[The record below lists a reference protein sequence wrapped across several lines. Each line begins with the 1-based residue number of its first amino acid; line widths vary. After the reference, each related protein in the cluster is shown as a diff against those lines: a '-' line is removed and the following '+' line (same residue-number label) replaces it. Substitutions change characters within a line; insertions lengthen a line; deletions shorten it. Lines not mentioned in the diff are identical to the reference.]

1 MDNITNKVL
10 LEALSDIN
18 NIRIMNKVCS
28 KYRNTIPYDELERC
42 KLVSLWQALL
52 AYDPEGGRKFTSFL
66 YNRIDWECKKQ
77 IYQINRVKSKHVFCE
92 EVY

>member
-10 LEALSDIN
+10 LEALSDLN

-42 KLVSLWQALL
+42 
-52 AYDPEGGRKFTSFL
+52 
-66 YNRIDWECKKQ
+66 
-77 IYQINRVKSKHVFCE
+77 
-92 EVY
+92 